1 MEEMRIRFSE
11 EERKQARIK
20 VIGVGGAGCNAING
34 MIEAQ
39 MAGVEFIAINTDE
52 QALETSRAQRILP
65 IGNSGLGAGADPEIG
80 RQAMEENREK
90 LYDLLTNT
98 EMVFITAGMGGGTGT
113 GASPIIAQVARE
125 LDILTVAVITKPFTF
140 EGKQRMMRAE
150 DGIAALKEHVDTLI
164 LIPNQRL
171 VAIIEKGT
179 ALKDAFRRADQV
191 LLQATRG
198 ISDLIMVP
206 GLINLDFADV
216 RAVMSEG
223 GDALMG
229 VGVARGDN
237 RAIEAAQQAIA
248 SPFMEEVSIEGAR
261 AVLANITGNLSFDDY
276 NEASNIV
283 HDAVGDDANIFIG
296 AVVDPSMGDEVRVTI
311 IATGFNGGKV
321 KRSTHHT
328 AAGFTST
335 ADPTRLVTYRPQRQI
350 VDRPAI
356 NAQAAPSTPSAEVGE
371 PAVAVKSVPLERP
384 TIGPIALDDRN
395 IPAFLRKQLD

>member
-11 EERKQARIK
+11 EERKRARIK

-39 MAGVEFIAINTDE
+39 LAGVEFIAINTDE
-52 QALETSRAQRILP
+52 QALETSRAQRVLS
-65 IGNSGLGAGADPEIG
+65 IGTTCLGAGADPEIG
-80 RQAMEENREK
+80 RLAMEESRDK
-90 LYDLLTNT
+90 LYDLLANT
-98 EMVFITAGMGGGTGT
+98 DMVFITAGMGGGTGT

-125 LDILTVAVITKPFTF
+125 LDILTVAVVTKPFTF
-140 EGKQRMMRAE
+140 EGRQRLTRAE
-150 DGIAALKEHVDTLI
+150 DGIANLKEHVDTLI

-179 ALKDAFRRADQV
+179 PLKDAFRRADQV

-229 VGVARGDN
+229 VGVAKGDN

-261 AVLANITGNLSFDDY
+261 AVLANITGNLSFDDF

-296 AVVDPSMGDEVRVTI
+296 AVIDPTMDGEVRVTI

-321 KRSTHHT
+321 KRMAH
-328 AAGFTST
+328 APGFTSA
-335 ADPTRLVTYRPQRQI
+335 ADPTRLVNYRPPRQVI
-350 VDRPAI
+350 
-356 NAQAAPSTPSAEVGE
+356 
-371 PAVAVKSVPLERP
+371 ERP
-384 TIGPIALDDRN
+384 TVLNNVPPATTPVPINLETTAQAKNLTLEKPPVSSVPLDDRN